1 MNKKCLVTGF
11 IKILKSLF
19 QKIESF
25 GRLVSHGDT
34 TECHIVKPKVFCVAP
49 AYNLLPSFVSFFY
62 GAFIV

>member
-19 QKIESF
+19 HKIESF

-34 TECHIVKPKVFCVAP
+34 TECHIIKPKVVCVAP
-49 AYNLLPSFVSFFY
+49 TYNLLPSFV
-62 GAFIV
+62 